1 MQLSKSTL
9 VPPLPRVTQPSIL
22 PQLPP
27 KLIQQQ
33 RNFSSKVPSPPNSRK
48 LQSQARKRTSSRG
61 KKREVESP
69 IDCFI
74 DQLTQASNPL
84 ELVELI
90 SGREDVGFFYLST
103 RDKSRRKNRPLNPY
117 DLKVV
122 LWESVNRAD
131 YRTIS
136 AKGVSHFREGEEME
150 FTALS
155 DWNREYMNYHH
166 LLEIKTFAKFQL
178 WKAFSTWRRNVRR
191 DIIHLRKKNLQ
202 EKLFI
207 LNRDLSPALLTVS
220 AECHAICQ
228 TQDLS
233 SWQRDRIYSK
243 QAFLD
248 VQYQQMS
255 RVSFTLAKFREAIK
269 FFVIKA
275 CQRVLLR
282 HMFIPDEVFRVTQ
295 QELTGFSEETVSLYE
310 TGLQKQEYSSALEER
325 TAPLD
330 TLEKS
335 SYTEQAV
342 KRSITQRLSRF
353 IRLTDYMILSSMHG
367 LSVNSLNNLLTMLYN
382 CVTLSFTPKDL
393 ISELTEELRKKREMR
408 ERGEVAEEEEEETKE
423 QELSVKPVFKTSLK
437 LEGPNLYSEPSVE
450 EFQQLMEEIG
460 NRFKD
465 CVLAMPRL
473 IIDNIF
479 MSYVRP
485 VINKRREEGPP
496 EPPSLEIILEDDPIV
511 EEILHKMENTM
522 AQAFEKVHEYARMWE
537 PFRAYFEENQEMDL
551 EKLMEEEHDV
561 QFYADSLEK
570 YDRQY
575 FLAEK
580 CPEKMDVGAFMVDTK
595 ELKTQ
600 LKPSTMRCLEA
611 IHKILPK
618 MAYKKLEK
626 LIEFAR
632 DANARLETAPSS
644 TKEYVENIAFI
655 NSVQEEMPSIDEET
669 VIVRELYD
677 LIQTYVVPCD
687 AEDMAAYMT
696 LEPGMAS
703 LRTTIDKSVSELE
716 KKKNEF
722 RTCLDNDI
730 TELGKEVREVK
741 EKADQPMIL
750 DPNSDSNE
758 ITDYLSGLQQ
768 RMDSLNGRAQEYKSY
783 QKQFQMEMT
792 RFDELEETHA
802 ELKLKHTLWNVQGEF
817 EQLSE
822 DWKDTK
828 LCDINPDSMGGQVT
842 RYSKTTFQLDKG
854 LPPNQ
859 IVPQLKAKVS
869 QMKEKMPT
877 ITDLCNPNLKP
888 RHWTQLSALVDRE
901 MNPDALTVGDLDK
914 MDIFGLAEQV
924 QEISGQASSEANLSN
939 MLQMVDDI
947 WKKTEFFV
955 LNHRDSKD
963 VFILGGTEDIQI
975 ALDDSLVQIS
985 TILGSR
991 HVGPIKP
998 KVEDMHKHL
1007 ILFSETLDAWLDC
1020 QHQWL
1025 YLESIFTAPDIQRQL
1040 PEEAKDF
1047 AVVDKSWKEIM
1058 RDVKRSP
1065 KALRACTAPGRLE
1078 AFQQNNKL
1086 LEKIQKCLEEY
1097 LETKRLSFPRF
1108 YFLSNDELLEILSQT
1123 RNPQAVQPHLRK
1135 CFDAIAKLDFAKTK
1149 NDLGE
1154 EVFTNDIL
1162 AMLSPEGER
1171 VPLTKGLKARGNV
1184 ENWLNAVEDN
1194 MMKSLY
1200 RITKSALQDFEVRPR
1215 HEWCILHPSQV
1226 ILTVSQI
1233 MWAKDLTEA
1242 LLDEDDPLGKVKQCE
1257 EQCYA
1262 NLNKLASMV
1271 RGSLSKLARNLI
1283 TTLITIDVHARD
1295 IVTEMKVN
1303 ETRGVSD
1310 FGWVKNLRYYW
1321 DTEVDN
1327 CFARMS
1333 NSNYLYGYEY
1343 LGACSRLVI
1352 TPLTDRCYL
1361 CLMGA
1366 LQLDLGGAPAGP
1378 AGTGKTETTK
1388 DLAKGLA
1395 KQCVVFNCSE
1405 GLDFK
1410 MMGRF
1415 FSGLAQSGAWCCFD
1429 EFNRIDIEVLSVI
1442 AQQILT
1448 IRNAKAHKLER
1459 FLFEGREIKL
1469 NKTCSVFIT
1478 MNPGYAGRT
1487 ELPDNLKAL
1496 FRPFAMM
1503 VPDYALIAEVI
1514 LYSEGFV
1521 SSRGLAQKMVQMYK
1535 LCSEQLSQQYHYD
1548 FGMRAVKSVLV
1559 MAGALKRENPD
1570 KQEDVVLI
1578 RALRDSNL
1586 PKFLKQDAVL
1596 FKAIL
1601 QDLFPGIVLPEHDYG
1616 RFQTVIQECL
1626 QAESLQVQDTLIV
1639 KIIQLHETMIVRH
1652 GVMLVGPTGGG
1663 KTTCYQILRDTLG
1676 KMKDIESSS
1685 YYQKVRT
1692 YVLNPKSVAMGEL
1705 YGEVNKLTLEW
1716 QDGLMAVCVR
1726 EAVKD
1731 TTDDQKWI
1739 VCDGPVDALWIE
1751 NMNTVLDDNK
1761 MLCLANSERIKLNP
1775 TIHMLFEVQDLAVA
1789 SPSTVSRCG
1798 MVYIDPEELGWRPY
1812 VKTWIKGKIPP
1823 AMKEATRDYLF
1834 NLFDSYIDSGL
1845 KYVRKNCHQVID
1857 QVDIGKV
1864 IGLCALLEV
1873 LLFDTIEVRQD
1884 AVQNKSQPKVDLSED
1899 SAKLHPLIASL
1910 FIFCYTW
1917 NIGGNIAQNM
1927 MENWDGFI
1935 RDNFQDLTEARIPPS
1950 GDIFEHYV
1958 DLETK
1963 RFEKWEKILPVFT
1976 YNREVP
1982 YFDILVPTV
1991 DTVRYGFL
1999 MQKLLGQRRA
2009 VLFTGETGVGKSVI
2023 AKGQL
2028 LTLQKEGFYIPVT
2041 LNFSAQTS
2049 SKRTQEIIESKL
2061 EKKRKTILGAP
2072 AGKHIVLFVDDMN
2085 MPKLDRYG
2093 SQPPIELLRQYMDFR
2108 GFYDRE
2114 KLFWKD
2120 IRDVTISAA
2129 CGPPSGGRNPVTP
2142 RIMRHFTMFAIPSPS
2157 INSLKGI
2164 FNAIVAGF
2172 LGDFT
2177 ADVSELS
2184 ESIVNAAVDI
2194 YGRISTDLLPTP
2206 DKSHYIFNLRDLSKC
2221 IQGVLQ
2227 ADPSIIREKKQMVRL
2242 FLHESMRA
2250 FHDRLTNKTDKG
2262 YFYDILSEVS
2272 LKFFSKDIPPEKF
2285 ESDPIIF
2292 GDFMKM
2298 GAPIADRFYEEL
2310 ADVKKL
2316 RNVLGDYLDDYNMNV
2331 TKEMNLVFFLDAVE
2345 HVSRIARMVRQPRG
2359 NALLVGI
2366 GGTGKQSLTR
2376 LASHMNGYKCFQIE
2390 LNRGYNYESF
2400 REDLRSLYNMAG
2412 IENQDT
2418 VFLFTDTQIVVEEF
2432 LEDINNM
2439 LNSGEVPNLFEAE
2452 DYEKI
2457 INATRPLAKEVG
2469 ILETDRDGI
2478 FNYFISR
2485 VQDRLHIVICM
2496 SPVGDMFRSRCR
2508 MFPSLVNCCTID
2520 WFTEWPRE
2528 ALLSVA
2534 KSLFEE
2540 VETIEENLKAKIAR
2554 MCVEIHTSVTNMADR
2569 FFAELRRRY
2578 YTTPTSYLE
2587 LITLYLQMLDE
2598 KRKQLTI
2605 ARDRVANGLKKLEET
2620 NALVDDMQKEL
2631 TALEP
2636 ELKKRS
2642 EETEALMINLE
2653 ADQKEAGRVRKVVV
2667 KDQASAQVKTEETQ
2681 AIAADAQK
2689 DLDTAL
2695 PALENANKALDALDK
2710 SDISEVRTFAKPP
2723 PLVLTVMESVCILF
2737 AQRPDWSTSKTLL
2750 ADPNFIKRLFDY
2762 DKDNIAESTLRKLKK
2777 YIENPNFNPEE
2788 VNKSSRACKSIVMWV
2803 IAIDIY
2809 AKVFKE
2815 VEPKR
2820 QRLEGAQAE
2829 LAVVTEQLKKKEAEL
2844 ASVEEKIDQLKASF
2858 NESLSEKERLEFTMA
2873 QTAARLERAG
2883 RLTTALADEQI
2894 RWDENVKQFNIELGN
2909 VVGDVFIAAACV
2921 AYFGAFTASYRVE
2934 LVDSWIGKCK
2944 ELDISVS
2951 DNLSLNK
2958 VLADPYEIRQ
2968 WNADG
2973 LPRDAVSTE
2982 NAILCTRSRRWSLM
2996 IDPQDQANRWIKTM
3010 ESKNGLK
3017 VIKLSDPN
3025 YLRTLENAIR
3035 MGIPVLLEEV
3045 EESLD
3050 PSLEP
3055 ILLKQTFSKGGR
3067 LLIRLGD
3074 SDVDY
3079 DKNFRFYMTSKMSN
3093 PHYLPEVS
3101 IKVTIINFTVTL
3113 SGLEDQLLS
3122 DVVRL
3127 ERPELE
3133 EKRNELIVAINS
3145 DKNQLKAIEDKIL
3158 KMLFQ
3163 AEGNVLD
3170 NEALVSALGDSKK
3183 TAGEIATRL
3192 AQAELTEID
3201 ISAAREKYRP
3211 VATRGSL
3218 IYFVIATL
3226 PEIDPM
3232 YQYSL
3237 KYFQQFF
3244 NACIES
3250 SEKSSVL
3257 ETRLRTLL
3265 DNTTMVSYTN
3275 VARGLF
3281 EQHKLVFSFMLCCNI
3296 LRESGAV
3303 SGEEW
3308 NFFLRGAAAGEKER
3322 DEMPSIAWLTLD
3334 VWFQCVDLEE
3344 NVKAFRGL
3352 TREILATPIFI
3363 TYGDLEVALNPLEAS
3378 EFVDAGPLPDDIDAF
3393 RAENPDAVLGHW
3405 DERLTEFQKL
3415 ILIKVFCEERVI
3427 YAASLFVTRNLGQAF
3442 VESPSI
3448 ELNLLYQNVNKTTP
3462 LIFILS
3468 TGSDPMSS
3476 FIRFAEDMNY
3486 NERFNTIS
3494 LGQGQGPVAD
3504 NLISK
3509 AKLSGDWVFLQ
3520 NCHLAAS
3527 WMPELEIIVKGFQ
3540 IPDAEINENFR
3551 LYLSSLPTA
3560 SFPVSVLQNSVKV
3573 TNEPPKGLRANL
3585 KRSFAEMKPSFFEDH
3600 ILDLAWRK
3608 MIFGV
3613 CLFHAVI
3620 LERKKFGPLG
3630 WNIRYEFTD
3639 SDRETGLLN
3648 LKMFLEDGEIPWDA
3662 LTFITGEITYGG
3674 RVTDDWDQRCLRTV
3688 LTRFFAPE
3696 TIEPGY
3702 LFSESGIYYAP
3713 EAPYI
3718 TDYREYIDGFP
3729 LTDDPEIFGMHDNAN
3744 ITYEVQEGQSL
3755 VKTILSVQPRM
3766 STSGG
3771 GKTSDDIVYDLA
3783 ESILSKFPDL
3793 LDIDRARS
3801 DLFEQNEEGQINSLS
3816 TVLGQEIDRYNA
3828 LLKVVKSSMRT
3839 IQKAIKGFVVMSEQL
3854 EKVYTSFINHQVP
3867 GMWEK
3872 AAYPSLKPLGSW
3884 IQDLV
3889 YRIHFISN
3897 WMLYG
3902 NPSSYW
3908 ISGFYFPQGFLTGT
3922 LQNHARKY
3930 HLPIDELSFI
3940 YQVQSVYR
3948 HQKDVYEQSQ
3958 LTAPGEILK
3967 MDSEMSVPEDGVLVH
3982 GLYMDACRWNDET
3995 MQISN
4000 QLDREMNPPLPMMHM
4015 EPRRNLVRDPSFYA
4029 APLYKTSA
4037 RAGVLSTTG
4046 HSTNFVVAVNLPA
4059 DKDNGFWISRGAAL
4073 LTQLSD

>member
-1 MQLSKSTL
+1 
-9 VPPLPRVTQPSIL
+9 
-22 PQLPP
+22 
-27 KLIQQQ
+27 
-33 RNFSSKVPSPPNSRK
+33 
-48 LQSQARKRTSSRG
+48 
-61 KKREVESP
+61 
-69 IDCFI
+69 
-74 DQLTQASNPL
+74 
-84 ELVELI
+84 
-90 SGREDVGFFYLST
+90 
-103 RDKSRRKNRPLNPY
+103 
-117 DLKVV
+117 
-122 LWESVNRAD
+122 
-131 YRTIS
+131 
-136 AKGVSHFREGEEME
+136 
-150 FTALS
+150 
-155 DWNREYMNYHH
+155 
-166 LLEIKTFAKFQL
+166 
-178 WKAFSTWRRNVRR
+178 
-191 DIIHLRKKNLQ
+191 
-202 EKLFI
+202 
-207 LNRDLSPALLTVS
+207 
-220 AECHAICQ
+220 
-228 TQDLS
+228 
-233 SWQRDRIYSK
+233 
-243 QAFLD
+243 
-248 VQYQQMS
+248 
-255 RVSFTLAKFREAIK
+255 
-269 FFVIKA
+269 
-275 CQRVLLR
+275 
-282 HMFIPDEVFRVTQ
+282 
-295 QELTGFSEETVSLYE
+295 
-310 TGLQKQEYSSALEER
+310 
-325 TAPLD
+325 
-330 TLEKS
+330 
-335 SYTEQAV
+335 
-342 KRSITQRLSRF
+342 
-353 IRLTDYMILSSMHG
+353 
-367 LSVNSLNNLLTMLYN
+367 
-382 CVTLSFTPKDL
+382 
-393 ISELTEELRKKREMR
+393 
-408 ERGEVAEEEEEETKE
+408 
-423 QELSVKPVFKTSLK
+423 
-437 LEGPNLYSEPSVE
+437 
-450 EFQQLMEEIG
+450 
-460 NRFKD
+460 
-465 CVLAMPRL
+465 
-473 IIDNIF
+473 
-479 MSYVRP
+479 
-485 VINKRREEGPP
+485 
-496 EPPSLEIILEDDPIV
+496 
-511 EEILHKMENTM
+511 
-522 AQAFEKVHEYARMWE
+522 
-537 PFRAYFEENQEMDL
+537 
-551 EKLMEEEHDV
+551 
-561 QFYADSLEK
+561 
-570 YDRQY
+570 
-575 FLAEK
+575 
-580 CPEKMDVGAFMVDTK
+580 MVDTM
-595 ELKTQ
+595 ELKKQ
-600 LKPSTMRCLEA
+600 LKPSTMRCLEV

-618 MAYKKLEK
+618 KAKELLDQ
-626 LIEFAR
+626 LIEFAQ
-632 DANARLETAPSS
+632 DANARLLNIPSS
-644 TKEYVENIAFI
+644 TKEYVENISFI
-655 NSVQEEMPSIDEET
+655 NSVQEQMSSVDDDT
-669 VIVRELYD
+669 MVVRELYD
-677 LIQTYVVPCD
+677 LIQKFVVPCD
-687 AEDMAAYMT
+687 AEDMATYMT

-722 RTCLDNDI
+722 RSCLENDI
-730 TELGKEVREVK
+730 TELGREVREVK

-750 DPNSDSNE
+750 DPASENTE
-758 ITDYLSGLQQ
+758 IVSYLSNLQQ
-768 RMDSLNGRAQEYKSY
+768 RMDNLNDRAQEYRGY
-783 QKQFQMEMT
+783 QKKFQMELT

-802 ELKLKHTLWNVQGEF
+802 ELKLKHTLWNVQGDFDTVSKEWG
-817 EQLSE
+817 E
-822 DWKDTK
+822 TK
-828 LCDINPDSMGGQVT
+828 LSDIQPDAMSAQVT
-842 RYSKTTFQLDKG
+842 RYVKTTFQLDKG
-854 LPPNQ
+854 LPPNA
-859 IVPQLKAKVS
+859 IVPQLKAKVGK
-869 QMKEKMPT
+869 MKEKMPT
-877 ITDLCNPNLKP
+877 ITDLCNPNLKQ
-888 RHWTQLSALVDRE
+888 RHWAQLSALVKKD
-901 MNPDALTVGDLDK
+901 MKPDQLTVDDLDE
-914 MDIFGLAEQV
+914 MEIFEIAEQV
-924 QEISGQASSEANLSN
+924 QEISGQASSEANLAN
-939 MLQMVDDI
+939 MLQMVEDV

-963 VFILGGTEDIQI
+963 VFILGGTEDVQI

-998 KVEDMHKHL
+998 KVEDMHNQL

-1040 PEEAKDF
+1040 PDEAKDF

-1058 RDVKRSP
+1058 RDVKKLP

-1078 AFQQNNKL
+1078 TFQQNNQL

-1135 CFDAIAKLDFAKTK
+1135 CFDAIAKLDFTK
-1149 NDLGE
+1149 MKNEHGE
-1154 EVFTNDIL
+1154 EVFTTDIL

-1171 VPLTKGLKARGNV
+1171 VSLTKGLKARGNV
-1184 ENWLNAVEDN
+1184 ESWLNHVEES

-1200 RITKSALQDFEVRPR
+1200 RITKVALQDFEMKPR
-1215 HEWCILHPSQV
+1215 HDWCILYPSQV
-1226 ILTVSQI
+1226 VLTVAQI
-1233 MWAKDLTEA
+1233 MWAQDVTAA
-1242 LLDEDDPLGKVKQCE
+1242 LLDELDPIGKVKLCE

-1271 RGSLSKLARNLI
+1271 RGRLSKLSRNLV
-1283 TTLITIDVHARD
+1283 TTLITLDVHARD
-1295 IVTEMKVN
+1295 IVTEMRVN

-1310 FGWVKNLRYYW
+1310 FGWLKNLRYYW
-1321 DTEVDN
+1321 EADEDDCIV
-1327 CFARMS
+1327 RMS

-1343 LGACSRLVI
+1343 LGACSRLVV

-1366 LQLDLGGAPAGP
+1366 LQLDLGGSPAGP
-1378 AGTGKTETTK
+1378 AGTGKTETVK
-1388 DLAKGLA
+1388 DLAKGMA

-1448 IRNAKAHKLER
+1448 IRNAKAHKLDK

-1469 NKTCSVFIT
+1469 NRTCSVFIT

-1514 LYSEGFV
+1514 LYSEGFE
-1521 SSRGLAQKMVQMYK
+1521 SSKGLAQKMVQMYK
-1535 LCSEQLSQQYHYD
+1535 LCSEQLSQQSHYD

-1570 KQEDVVLI
+1570 KHEDVVLI

-1586 PKFLKQDAVL
+1586 PKFLKQDAIL

-1601 QDLFPGIVLPEHDYG
+1601 KDLFPGIVLPEHDYG
-1616 RFQTVIQECL
+1616 QFQTVIQDSL
-1626 QAESLQVQDTLIV
+1626 KLNGLQVQENLIK

-1663 KTTCYQILRDTLG
+1663 KTTCYRILKETLA
-1676 KMKDIESSS
+1676 KMKEIEVSP

-1692 YVLNPKSVAMGEL
+1692 DILNPKAVAMGEL

-1726 EAVKD
+1726 EAVRD
-1731 TTDDQKWI
+1731 TSEDQKWI

-1789 SPSTVSRCG
+1789 SPATVSRCG
-1798 MVYIDPEELGWRPY
+1798 MVYVDPEELGWRPY
-1812 VKTWIKGKIPP
+1812 VKSWIMERITSS
-1823 AMKEATRDYLF
+1823 MKEATKDYLF
-1834 NLFDSYIDSGL
+1834 NLFDTYIDSGL
-1845 KYVRKNCHQVID
+1845 KFVRKNCHQVID

-1864 IGLCALLEV
+1864 TGLCALLEV
-1873 LLFDTIEVRQD
+1873 LLFEAIETRQQ
-1884 AVQNKSQPKVDLSED
+1884 AKEKKTQPGVDLSED
-1899 SAKLHPLIASL
+1899 PVKLHALIASL

-1917 NIGGNIAQNM
+1917 NLAGNVTQRTM
-1927 MENWDGFI
+1927 DNWDGFV
-1935 RDNFQDLTEARIPPS
+1935 REKFSDLTEARLPPS
-1950 GDIFEHYV
+1950 GDVYEYFV
-1958 DLETK
+1958 DIESR
-1963 RFEKWEKILPVFT
+1963 RFEKWDLILPEFK
-1976 YNREVP
+1976 YDREVP

-1999 MQKLLGQRRA
+1999 MEKLLGQRRS

-2028 LTLQKEGFYIPVT
+2028 LTLQEKGFYIPVT

-2072 AGKHIVLFVDDMN
+2072 AGKHIVIFVDDMN

-2093 SQPPIELLRQYMDFR
+2093 SQPPIELLRQYIDFS

-2114 KLFWKD
+2114 KLFWKE

-2142 RIMRHFTMFAIPSPS
+2142 RIMRHFTMFALPSPS
-2157 INSLKGI
+2157 NISLKGI
-2164 FNAIVAGF
+2164 FTAIMTGF
-2172 LGDFT
+2172 LTDFT
-2177 ADVSELS
+2177 AEVKEMSDA
-2184 ESIVNAAVDI
+2184 IVNAAIDI
-2194 YGRISTDLLPTP
+2194 YARISTDLLPTP

-2227 ADPSIIREKKQMVRL
+2227 ADPSIIRGKNQMFRL
-2242 FLHESMRA
+2242 FMHESMRA
-2250 FHDRLTNKTDKG
+2250 FHDRLINRTDKG
-2262 YFYDILSEVS
+2262 YFYNILSEVS
-2272 LKFFSKDIPPEKF
+2272 LKHFSKDVSPDKLET
-2285 ESDPIIF
+2285 EPIIF

-2298 GAPIADRFYEEL
+2298 GAPAADRIYEDL
-2310 ADVKKL
+2310 VDVRKV
-2316 RNVLGDYLDDYNMNV
+2316 RNVLGDYLDDFNMNS
-2331 TKEMNLVFFLDAVE
+2331 TKEMNLVFFLDAIE

-2359 NALLVGI
+2359 NALLVGV

-2376 LASHMNGYKCFQIE
+2376 LAAHMNGYKCFQIE
-2390 LNRGYNYESF
+2390 LTRGYNYESF
-2400 REDLRSLYNMAG
+2400 REDLRQLYNMAG
-2412 IENQDT
+2412 VENQDT

-2457 INATRPLAKEVG
+2457 INATRPSAKEAGVPEG
-2469 ILETDRDGI
+2469 DRDGI
-2478 FNYFISR
+2478 YHYFINR
-2485 VQDRLHIVICM
+2485 VQDRLHMVICM
-2496 SPVGDMFRSRCR
+2496 SPVGDMFRARCR

-2534 KSLFEE
+2534 KNLFEE
-2540 VETIEENLKAKIAR
+2540 VDTIEENLKVKIAR
-2554 MCVEIHTSVTNMADR
+2554 MCVEIHTSVSVMAEK

-2605 ARDRVANGLKKLEET
+2605 SRDRVANGLKKLEET
-2620 NALVDDMQKEL
+2620 NVLVDEMQKEL

-2636 ELKKRS
+2636 QLKKQS
-2642 EETEALMINLE
+2642 AETEALMENLE
-2653 ADQKEAGRVRKVVV
+2653 TDQKEADRVRKIVV
-2667 KDQASAQVKTEETQ
+2667 KDQASAQIKTEETQ
-2681 AIAADAQK
+2681 AIASDAQQ
-2689 DLDTAL
+2689 DLDIAL
-2695 PALENANKALDALDK
+2695 PALENANKALNALEK

-2723 PLVLTVMESVCILF
+2723 PMVLTVMESVCILF
-2737 AQRPDWSTSKTLL
+2737 GQRPDWSTAKTLL
-2750 ADPNFIKRLFDY
+2750 TDPNFIKRLFDY
-2762 DKDNIAESTLRKLKK
+2762 DKDNIPENYLRKLKK
-2777 YIENPNFNPEE
+2777 YIENPSFNAEE
-2788 VNKSSRACKSIVMWV
+2788 VGRSSRACKSLVMWV
-2803 IAIDIY
+2803 IAVDIY

-2820 QRLEGAQAE
+2820 QRLEAAQKE
-2829 LAVVTEQLKKKEAEL
+2829 LAIVTSELEKKEEEL
-2844 ASVEEKIDQLKASF
+2844 RVVEEKIDQLKASF
-2858 NESLSEKERLEFTMA
+2858 DVSVAEKERLEFTMA

-2883 RLTTALADEQI
+2883 HLTTALADEQV
-2894 RWDENVKQFNIELGN
+2894 RWEENVAQFNAELGN

-2921 AYFGAFTASYRVE
+2921 AYFGAFTSSYRIE

-2944 ELDISVS
+2944 ELEISVS

-2968 WNADG
+2968 WNANG

-2982 NAILCTRSRRWSLM
+2982 NAILCTRSRRWPLM

-3010 ESKNGLK
+3010 ETKHGLK
-3017 VIKLSDPN
+3017 VIKLTDGN

-3035 MGIPVLLEEV
+3035 MGTPVLLEEV
-3045 EESLD
+3045 EEALD

-3055 ILLKQTFSKGGR
+3055 ILLKQVFTKGGR

-3074 SDVDY
+3074 TDVDY

-3133 EKRNELIVAINS
+3133 EKRNELVVAINH
-3145 DKNQLKAIEDKIL
+3145 DKHQLKAIEDKIL
-3158 KMLFQ
+3158 KMLYN

-3170 NEALVSALGDSKK
+3170 NEALVSALGASKR
-3183 TAGEIATRL
+3183 TAGEISERL
-3192 AQAELTEID
+3192 AQAELTEQD
-3201 ISAAREKYRP
+3201 ILAAREKYRT

-3226 PEIDPM
+3226 PDIDPM
-3232 YQYSL
+3232 YQFSL

-3257 ETRLRTLL
+3257 ETRLNTLL
-3265 DNTTMVSYTN
+3265 ANTTEVSYTN

-3281 EQHKLVFSFMLCCNI
+3281 EQQKLVFSFMLCCNI
-3296 LRESGAV
+3296 MRERKDILDND
-3303 SGEEW
+3303 W
-3308 NFFLRGAAAGEKER
+3308 NMFLRGAAAVEKER
-3322 DEMPSIAWLTLD
+3322 EEKPTQDWLSKE
-3334 VWFQCVDLEE
+3334 VWIQCLDLEE
-3344 NVKAFRGL
+3344 NLPEFKGL
-3352 TREILATPIFI
+3352 SREILATHI
-3363 TYGDLEVALNPLEAS
+3363 TVSYGDVIVSINPPSDSGYVEVGELPENIE
-3378 EFVDAGPLPDDIDAF
+3378 EF
-3393 RAENPDAVLGHW
+3393 RSNNPDTVIGHW
-3405 DERLTEFQKL
+3405 NERLSEFQKVL
-3415 ILIKVFCEERVI
+3415 FIKSFSEENI
-3427 YAASLFVTRNLGQAF
+3427 IQAASHFVTRNLGQVF
-3442 VESPSI
+3442 IESPSI
-3448 ELNLLYQNVNKTTP
+3448 ELSLLYQDVNKTTP

-3476 FIRFAEDMNY
+3476 FLRFAEDMNY
-3486 NERFNTIS
+3486 SERFNTIS
-3494 LGQGQGPVAD
+3494 LGQGQGPVAE
-3504 NLISK
+3504 NMIAK
-3509 AKLSGDWVFLQ
+3509 AKVSGDWVFLQ

-3527 WMPELEIIVKGFQ
+3527 WMPDLEMIVKGFQ
-3540 IPDAEINENFR
+3540 IQHGEMNENFR

-3560 SFPVSVLQNSVKV
+3560 TFPVSVLQDSVKV

-3600 ILDLAWRK
+3600 FLDLTWRK
-3608 MIFGV
+3608 LVFGI

-3639 SDRETGLLN
+3639 KDRETALLN
-3648 LKMFLEDGEIPWDA
+3648 LKMFLVGEEIPWDA
-3662 LTFITGEITYGG
+3662 LTFISGEITYGG

-3688 LTRFFAPE
+3688 LTRFFAPI
-3696 TIEPGY
+3696 TLDPGY
-3702 LFSESGIYYAP
+3702 IFSDSGLYYAP
-3713 EAPYI
+3713 DAPYI
-3718 TDYREYIDGFP
+3718 SDYREYIDGFP
-3729 LTDDPEIFGMHDNAN
+3729 LTDDPDIFGMHDNAN
-3744 ITYEVQEGQSL
+3744 ITYQMQEGQAL
-3755 VKTILSVQPRM
+3755 IKTILSVQPR
-3766 STSGG
+3766 TSSIGG
-3771 GKTSDDIVYDLA
+3771 GKTSDDIVFELA
-3783 ESILSKFPDL
+3783 ESVLSKFPEFLDL
-3793 LDIDRARS
+3793 DTAKTE
-3801 DLFEQNEEGQINSLS
+3801 LFEQDEEGQIDSLS
-3816 TVLGQEIDRYNA
+3816 TVLSQEIDRYNG

-3854 EKVYTSFINHQVP
+3854 EKVYNSFINNQVP
-3867 GMWEK
+3867 SMWER
-3872 AAYPSLKPLGSW
+3872 AAYPSMKPLGSW

-3889 YRIHFISN
+3889 YRIHFIST

-3902 NPSSYW
+3902 NPCSYW

-3930 HLPIDELSFI
+3930 HEPIDELSFY
-3940 YQVQSVYR
+3940 YQVKPNYR
-3948 HQKDVYEQSQ
+3948 HQKDVYEQAMV
-3958 LTAPGEILK
+3958 TPKGEPLP
-3967 MDSEMSVPEDGVLVH
+3967 MDSEIEVPRDGVIVH
-3982 GLYMDACRWNDET
+3982 GLFTDACKWDVET
-3995 MQISN
+3995 MLLSN
-4000 QLDREMNPPLPMMHM
+4000 QK
-4015 EPRRNLVRDPSFYA
+4015 F
-4029 APLYKTSA
+4029 
-4037 RAGVLSTTG
+4037 
-4046 HSTNFVVAVNLPA
+4046 
-4059 DKDNGFWISRGAAL
+4059 RG
-4073 LTQLSD
+4073 

>member
-1 MQLSKSTL
+1 MAT
-9 VPPLPRVTQPSIL
+9 
-22 PQLPP
+22 
-27 KLIQQQ
+27 
-33 RNFSSKVPSPPNSRK
+33 
-48 LQSQARKRTSSRG
+48 
-61 KKREVESP
+61 
-69 IDCFI
+69 
-74 DQLTQASNPL
+74 
-84 ELVELI
+84 
-90 SGREDVGFFYLST
+90 
-103 RDKSRRKNRPLNPY
+103 KNRVRRHNYNPY
-117 DLKVV
+117 NLRIVP
-122 LWESVNRAD
+122 WENVDRAD

-136 AKGVSHFREGEEME
+136 AKGVSHFREGEEMDFTPLTVWKRE
-150 FTALS
+150 FF
-155 DWNREYMNYHH
+155 NYHH
-166 LLEIKTFAKFQL
+166 LIKIQLFAKFKI
-178 WKAFSTWRRNVRR
+178 WKAFSTWRKNVRR
-191 DIIHLRKKNLQ
+191 DILHARSKKLQ
-202 EKLFI
+202 ENLFI
-207 LNRDLSPALLTVS
+207 LNNDLSPALLTVS
-220 AECHAICQ
+220 KECHAICE
-228 TQDLS
+228 TQELCC
-233 SWQRDRIYSK
+233 WQMSKIYSK

-248 VQYQQMS
+248 EQYQQMS

-282 HMFIPDEVFRVTQ
+282 NMFIPDEVFRVTQ
-295 QELTGFSEETVSLYE
+295 LELTGVSEEVINLYE
-310 TGLQKQEYSSALEER
+310 TGLQKQEYCGPLEER

-330 TLEKS
+330 VIDKS
-335 SYTEQAV
+335 SYTEQAS
-342 KRSITQRLSRF
+342 KRDICHRLSRF
-353 IRLTDYMILSSMHG
+353 VRLTDYMILSSLHG
-367 LSVNSLNNLLTMLYN
+367 LSFNSLNNLLGMLN
-382 CVTLSFTPKDL
+382 DCVKLAFTPKDL
-393 ISELTEELRKKREMR
+393 MAELTEKLMRVRKRREM
-408 ERGEVAEEEEEETKE
+408 GETGEEEEDTAESDT
-423 QELSVKPVFKTSLK
+423 SVKPVFKTSLR
-437 LEGPNLYSEPSVE
+437 LEGSTLFSDPRVDDFQNL
-450 EFQQLMEEIG
+450 MDEIG
-460 NRFKD
+460 QRFKD

-473 IIDNIF
+473 IIDKMF
-479 MSYVRP
+479 VSYVRP
-485 VINKRREEGPP
+485 IINKRREEGMPD
-496 EPPSLEIILEDDPIV
+496 PPSLEIILEDDPAIEKLMV
-511 EEILHKMENTM
+511 QMENTM
-522 AQAFEKVHEYARMWE
+522 GEAFEKVHEYARMWE
-537 PFRAYFEENQEMDL
+537 PFRAYFQENQQMDL
-551 EKLMEEEHDV
+551 EQLMQEEHDV
-561 QFYADSLEK
+561 EFFATSLEK

-575 FLAEK
+575 YLAEQ
-580 CPEKMDVGAFMVDTK
+580 CPEKMNVGAFMVDTA
-595 ELKTQ
+595 ELKKQ
-600 LKPSTMRCLEA
+600 LKPSTMRCLEV
-611 IHKILPK
+611 IHKVLPK
-618 MAYKKLEK
+618 MAKERLDI
-626 LIEFAR
+626 LIEFAQ
-632 DANARLETAPSS
+632 DANTRLGSIPTT
-644 TKEYVENIAFI
+644 TKEFVENISFI
-655 NSVQEEMPSIDEET
+655 NCVQEQMPSIDDDKL
-669 VIVRELYD
+669 IVRELYD
-677 LIQTYVVPCD
+677 LIQTYTVPCD
-687 AEDMAAYMT
+687 AEDMATYMT
-696 LEPGMAS
+696 LEPGMSS

-716 KKKNEF
+716 KKKNDF
-722 RTCLDNDI
+722 RACLENDI
-730 TELGKEVREVK
+730 TELGKDVREVK
-741 EKADQPMIL
+741 EKADQPHIL
-750 DPNSDSNE
+750 DPNSESPDVMGLL
-758 ITDYLSGLQQ
+758 TGLQQ
-768 RMDSLNGRAQEYKSY
+768 RMDSLNDKAQEYRGY
-783 QKQFQMEMT
+783 QKKFQMELT

-802 ELKLKHTLWNVQGEF
+802 ELKLKHTLWNVQMEF
-817 EQLSE
+817 DQVSE
-822 DWKDTK
+822 EWGQTM
-828 LCDINPDSMGGQVT
+828 ISEIQPDSMSTQVT
-842 RYSKTTFQLDKG
+842 RYVKTTFQLDKG
-854 LPPNQ
+854 LPPNL
-859 IVPQLKAKVS
+859 IVPQLKAKVG
-869 QMKEKMPT
+869 QMKDKMPT

-888 RHWTQLSALVDRE
+888 RHWSQLSALVKRE
-901 MNPDALTVGDLDK
+901 MKPENLTVGELDE
-914 MDIFGLAEQV
+914 MEIYDIAEQV

-939 MLQMVDDI
+939 MLQMVEDT

-963 VFILGGTEDIQI
+963 VFILGGTEDVQI

-998 KVEDMHKHL
+998 KVEDMHKQL

-1058 RDVKRSP
+1058 RDVKKSP

-1078 AFQQNNKL
+1078 AFQQNNSL

-1135 CFDAIAKLDFAKTK
+1135 CFDAISKLDFARTK
-1149 NDLGE
+1149 NELGE
-1154 EVFTNDIL
+1154 EVFTTDIL

-1184 ENWLNAVEDN
+1184 ESWLNNVEES

-1200 RITKSALQDFEVRPR
+1200 RITKAALLDFEQKQR
-1215 HEWCILHPSQV
+1215 HDWCILHPSQIV
-1226 ILTVSQI
+1226 LTVSQI
-1233 MWAKDLTEA
+1233 MWAKDVCEA
-1242 LLDEDDPLGKVKQCE
+1242 LLHEEDPLGMVKKCE

-1271 RGSLSKLARNLI
+1271 RGNLSKLSRNLV
-1283 TTLITIDVHARD
+1283 TTLITLDVHSRD
-1295 IVTEMKVN
+1295 IVTEMRVN
-1303 ETRGVSD
+1303 EIRGVSD
-1310 FGWVKNLRYYW
+1310 FGWLKNLRYYW
-1321 DTEVDN
+1321 DTEEDDCIV
-1327 CFARMS
+1327 RMS

-1343 LGACSRLVI
+1343 LGACSRLVV

-1378 AGTGKTETTK
+1378 AGTGKTETVK

-1459 FLFEGREIKL
+1459 FLFEGRDIKL
-1469 NKTCSVFIT
+1469 NRTCSVFVT

-1521 SSRGLAQKMVQMYK
+1521 SSKGLAQKMVQMYK

-1570 KQEDVVLI
+1570 KHEDVVLI

-1586 PKFLKQDAVL
+1586 PKFLKQDAIL

-1616 RFQTVIQECL
+1616 KFQTVIQDCL
-1626 QAESLQVQDTLIV
+1626 KLNGFQIQESLIK

-1663 KTTCYQILRDTLG
+1663 KTTCYRILKETLA
-1676 KMKDIESSS
+1676 KMKEIEVSP

-1692 YVLNPKSVAMGEL
+1692 NVLNPKSVAMGEL

-1726 EAVKD
+1726 EAVRD
-1731 TTDDQKWI
+1731 TTDDHKWI

-1789 SPSTVSRCG
+1789 SPATVSRCG
-1798 MVYIDPEELGWRPY
+1798 MVYIDPEELGWRPF
-1812 VKTWIKGKIPP
+1812 VKSWIMEKIPP
-1823 AMKEATRDYLF
+1823 AMKEATREYLYH
-1834 NLFDSYIDSGL
+1834 LFDHYIDAGL
-1845 KYVRKNCHQVID
+1845 KFSRKMCIQVID
-1857 QVDIGKV
+1857 QVDMGKV
-1864 IGLCALLEV
+1864 TGLCALLEV
-1873 LLFDTIEVRQD
+1873 LLFDTIEARQVAKD
-1884 AVQNKSQPKVDLSED
+1884 KKIQPGVDFTED
-1899 SAKLHPLIASL
+1899 QVKLHSLVATL

-1917 NIGGNIAQNM
+1917 NLAGNLTQRT
-1927 MENWDGFI
+1927 MENWDGFL
-1935 RDNFQDLTEARIPPS
+1935 RENFSDLTEARLPPS
-1950 GDIFEHYV
+1950 GDMFEYYV
-1958 DLETK
+1958 DIESR
-1963 RFEKWEKILPVFT
+1963 RFEKWDNILPEFK
-1976 YNREVP
+1976 YKSEVP

-1999 MQKLLGQRRA
+1999 MEKLLGQRRA
-2009 VLFTGETGVGKSVI
+2009 VIFTGETGVGKSVI

-2028 LTLQKEGFYIPVT
+2028 LNMQDKGFYLPVT

-2072 AGKHIVLFVDDMN
+2072 AGKHIVIFVDDLN

-2093 SQPPIELLRQYMDFR
+2093 SQPPIELLRQYMDFS

-2114 KLFWKD
+2114 KLFWKE

-2142 RIMRHFTMFAIPSPS
+2142 RIMRHFTMFALPSPS
-2157 INSLKGI
+2157 IISLKGI
-2164 FNAIVAGF
+2164 FNAIVTGF
-2172 LGDFT
+2172 LSDFT
-2177 ADVSELS
+2177 AEVKELS
-2184 ESIVNAAVDI
+2184 DSIVNAAVDI

-2221 IQGVLQ
+2221 IQGILQ
-2227 ADPSIIREKKQMVRL
+2227 ADPSIIRDKNQMFRL

-2250 FHDRLTNKTDKG
+2250 FHDRLINMTDKG
-2262 YFYDILSEVS
+2262 YFYNILSEIS
-2272 LKFFSKDIPPEKF
+2272 IKYFGKDISPEKL

-2298 GAPIADRFYEEL
+2298 GAPAADRVYEDL
-2310 ADVKKL
+2310 VDIRKV
-2316 RNVLGDYLDDYNMNV
+2316 RNVLGDYLDDFNMNS
-2331 TKEMNLVFFLDAVE
+2331 TKEMNLVFFLDAIE

-2359 NALLVGI
+2359 NALLVGV

-2376 LASHMNGYKCFQIE
+2376 LASHMNGYNCFQIE
-2390 LNRGYNYESF
+2390 LTRGYNYESF
-2400 REDLRSLYNMAG
+2400 REDLRQLYNMAG

-2457 INATRPLAKEVG
+2457 INATRQSAKEAG
-2469 ILETDRDGI
+2469 IPEGDRDGI
-2478 FNYFISR
+2478 YNYFISR

-2534 KSLFEE
+2534 KNLFEE
-2540 VETIEENLKAKIAR
+2540 VETIEESLKVKIAR
-2554 MCVEIHTSVTNMADR
+2554 MCVEIHTSVSTMADR
-2569 FFAELRRRY
+2569 FFIELRRRY

-2598 KRKQLTI
+2598 KRKQLTV

-2620 NALVDDMQKEL
+2620 NTLVDEMQKEL

-2636 ELKKRS
+2636 QLKKQS
-2642 EETEALMINLE
+2642 EETAALMANLE
-2653 ADQKEAGRVRKVVV
+2653 SDQKEADRVRKIVV
-2667 KDQASAQVKTEETQ
+2667 KDQAGAQAKTEETQ

-2689 DLDTAL
+2689 DLDIAL
-2695 PALENANKALDALDK
+2695 PALENANIALNSLDK

-2723 PLVLTVMESVCILF
+2723 PMVLTVMESVCILF
-2737 AQRPDWSTSKTLL
+2737 GQRPDWSTSKTLL
-2750 ADPNFIKRLFDY
+2750 TDPNFLKRLFEY
-2762 DKDNIAESTLRKLKK
+2762 DKDNIPENYLRKLKK
-2777 YIENPNFNPEE
+2777 YIENPSFNAEE
-2788 VNKSSRACKSIVMWV
+2788 VNKTSRACKSLVMWV
-2803 IAIDIY
+2803 IAVDIY

-2820 QRLEGAQAE
+2820 QRLEAAQNE
-2829 LAVVTEQLKKKEAEL
+2829 LAIVTSELQKKEEELRNVEDKIEQLKAAFNDSL
-2844 ASVEEKIDQLKASF
+2844 A
-2858 NESLSEKERLEFTMA
+2858 EKERLEFTMA

-2894 RWDENVKQFNIELGN
+2894 RWDENVTQYNAELGN

-2921 AYFGAFTASYRVE
+2921 AYFGAFTSSYRIE
-2934 LVDSWIGKCK
+2934 LVDSWITKCK
-2944 ELDISVS
+2944 ELQISVS

-2968 WNADG
+2968 WNSNG

-2982 NAILCTRSRRWSLM
+2982 NAILCTRSRRWPLM
-2996 IDPQDQANRWIKTM
+2996 IDPQDQANRWVKTM
-3010 ESKNGLK
+3010 EAKNGLK
-3017 VIKLSDPN
+3017 VIKLSDAN

-3035 MGIPVLLEEV
+3035 MGTPVLLEEV

-3055 ILLKQTFSKGGR
+3055 ILLKQIFTKGGR

-3079 DKNFRFYMTSKMSN
+3079 DKNFKFYMTSKMSN

-3113 SGLEDQLLS
+3113 YGLEDQLLS

-3133 EKRNELIVAINS
+3133 EKRNELVVAINH
-3145 DKNQLKAIEDKIL
+3145 DKHQLKSIEDKIL
-3158 KMLFQ
+3158 KMLFH

-3170 NEALVSALGDSKK
+3170 NEALVSALGASKH
-3183 TAGEIATRL
+3183 TAEEISQRI
-3192 AQAELTEID
+3192 AQAELTEMD
-3201 ISAAREKYRP
+3201 ILAAREKYRP

-3226 PEIDPM
+3226 PDIDPM
-3232 YQYSL
+3232 YQFSL

-3244 NACIES
+3244 NACIEA

-3257 ETRLRTLL
+3257 DTRLRTLL
-3265 DNTTMVSYTN
+3265 INTTQVSYTN
-3275 VARGLF
+3275 VSRGLF

-3296 LRESGAV
+3296 LRERKEV
-3303 SGEEW
+3303 LEEDW
-3308 NFFLRGAAAGEKER
+3308 NFFLRGAAAVEKER
-3322 DEMPSIAWLTLD
+3322 EEKPPNAWLSNE
-3334 VWFQCVDLEE
+3334 VWIQCLDLEE
-3344 NVKAFRGL
+3344 NLPVFKGL
-3352 TREILATPIFI
+3352 SKEILSTNIRISF
-3363 TYGDLEVALNPLEAS
+3363 GDIEISLNPLEAS
-3378 EFVDAGPLPDDIDAF
+3378 EYVEIGPLPDNVEEF
-3393 RAENPDAVLGHW
+3393 RASNPDTIIGHW
-3405 DERLTEFQKL
+3405 NLRLSEFQKI
-3415 ILIKVFCEERVI
+3415 ILIKCFSEENI
-3427 YAASLFVTRNLGQAF
+3427 IEAASLFVTRNLGQMF

-3448 ELNLLYQNVNKTTP
+3448 ELSLLYQDVNSTTP

-3476 FIRFAEDMNY
+3476 FLRFAEDMNY

-3494 LGQGQGPVAD
+3494 LGQGQGPVAE
-3504 NLISK
+3504 NMIAK
-3509 AKLSGDWVFLQ
+3509 AKVSGDWVFLQ

-3527 WMPELEIIVKGFQ
+3527 WMPDLEIIVKGFHT
-3540 IPDAEINENFR
+3540 PDVDINENFR

-3600 ILDLAWRK
+3600 YLDLTWRK
-3608 MIFGV
+3608 MLFGI

-3639 SDRETGLLN
+3639 SDRETALMN
-3648 LKMFLEDGEIPWDA
+3648 LKMFLTGDYIPWDA
-3662 LTFITGEITYGG
+3662 LTFISGEITYGG
-3674 RVTDDWDQRCLRTV
+3674 RVTDDWDQRCLRTI

-3696 TIEPGY
+3696 TLEPGY
-3702 LFSESGIYYAP
+3702 LFSDSGIYYAP

-3729 LTDDPEIFGMHDNAN
+3729 MTDDPEIFGMHDNAN
-3744 ITYEVQEGQSL
+3744 ITYQMQEGHAL
-3755 VKTILSVQPRM
+3755 IRTVLSVQPRT
-3766 STSGG
+3766 STGGG
-3771 GKTSDDIVYDLA
+3771 GKTSDHIVYELA
-3783 ESILSKFPDL
+3783 ESVLSKFPEILDL
-3793 LDIDRARS
+3793 DDALPE
-3801 DLFEQNEEGQINSLS
+3801 LFEQNEEGQINSLS
-3816 TVLGQEIDRYNA
+3816 TVLSQEIDRYNG

-3854 EKVYTSFINHQVP
+3854 ERVYTSFINSQVP
-3867 GMWEK
+3867 EMWEK
-3872 AAYPSLKPLGSW
+3872 AAYPSMKPLGSW

-3889 YRIHFISN
+3889 YRIHFISS

-3902 NPSSYW
+3902 NPCSYW
-3908 ISGFYFPQGFLTGT
+3908 ISGFYFPQGFITGT
-3922 LQNHARKY
+3922 LQNHARRY
-3930 HLPIDELSFI
+3930 HEPIDELSFN
-3940 YQVQSVYR
+3940 YQVKPYCR
-3948 HQKDVYEQSQ
+3948 HQKDVYEQAMV
-3958 LTAPGEILK
+3958 TAPGEALK
-3967 MDSEMSVPEDGVLVH
+3967 MDSEIDVPKDGVMVH
-3982 GLYMDACRWNDET
+3982 GLFSDACRWNVET
-3995 MQISN
+3995 MLLSN
-4000 QLDREMNPPLPMMHM
+4000 QNFREMNPPLPVMHM
-4015 EPRRNLVRDPSFYA
+4015 EPRRNFEKDPNFYS
-4029 APLYKTSA
+4029 APLYKTAA

-4059 DKDNGFWISRGAAL
+4059 DREAPFWIARGAAL